1 MAAFDLQ
8 IMVKEAFQSVSGYV
22 SRELQKGLP
31 QDTDSRPGPLGGLQL
46 RWGRQQE
53 AVEAVVGTREIT
65 ATLHAEDGCPACDL
79 HAQMADVR
87 GLADGLAAS
96 AQPDGSL
103 PSPNS
108 GTVPLIRTTLRQASQ
123 QADTL
128 AQNRPDLRPQAEQL
142 RAGIRDASQVIPPG
156 RTATAEEA
164 RLLSEKVND
173 CWRQAYG
180 LATAYWT
187 PPAQSNVVRQ
197 WLQDTKREGWS
208 EDEAM
213 AKLQERLNANG

>member
-1 MAAFDLQ
+1 MATFDLQ
-8 IMVKEAFQSVSGYV
+8 VLVREAFQSVSGYV

-31 QDTDSRPGPLGGLQL
+31 DDADQRPGPLGGVQL
-46 RWGRQQE
+46 RWGKQAE
-53 AVEAVVGTREIT
+53 AAQTVTRVREIQAT
-65 ATLHAEDGCPACDL
+65 AHADDGCPACDL

-87 GLADGLAAS
+87 GLTDGLVDS
-96 AQPDGSL
+96 ANPDGSL

-128 AQNRPDLRPQAEQL
+128 AQNRPDLRPQVEQL
-142 RAGIRDASQVIPPG
+142 RGSIRDASQVIPPG
-156 RTATAEEA
+156 STATAEEA
-164 RLLSEKVND
+164 KVLQGKVND
-173 CWRQAYG
+173 CWRQSYG

-187 PPAQSNVVRQ
+187 PPAKSNVIRE
-197 WLQDTKREGWS
+197 WLQDTRQNGWS
-208 EDEAM
+208 EDQAM